1 MKKQMIKDIT
11 QRLLFFL
18 GRKLYTIYHF
28 TSERIASCRW
38 RLQDVIK
45 HKHMYLS
52 SRGPCN
58 FLSLALR
65 LHLVWTCIRNGRFS
79 RNPRATRRRLRPNKD
94 LAQDICVINAAG
106 RQLINMTHL
115 QYNDKWTIV
124 QTLRPVMTKV
134 LFWQMLTEI
143 LIWM

>member
-1 MKKQMIKDIT
+1 MIKDIT

-28 TSERIASCRW
+28 APEQIASCRW
-38 RLQDVIK
+38 RLQDIIK

-52 SRGPCN
+52 SQGPCN

-65 LHLVWTCIRNGRFS
+65 LQLVWTCIRNSRFR
-79 RNPRATRRRLRPNKD
+79 RNPRARKSLRPNKD
-94 LAQDICVINAAG
+94 LEQDICVINAAG
-106 RQLINMTHL
+106 HQLINMTHL
-115 QYNDKWTIV
+115 QYNDKWTV
-124 QTLRPVMTKV
+124 MQTLRPTMTKV
-134 LFWQMLTEI
+134 LFWQTLTEI

>member
-1 MKKQMIKDIT
+1 MIKDIT

-18 GRKLYTIYHF
+18 GRKLHTIYHF

-52 SRGPCN
+52 SQGPCN

-65 LHLVWTCIRNGRFS
+65 LQFVWACIRNR
-79 RNPRATRRRLRPNKD
+79 RNPRVRRSLRPNKD
-94 LAQDICVINAAG
+94 LQQDICVIDAAG
-106 RQLINMTHL
+106 HQLINVTHL
-115 QYNDKWTIV
+115 QYNDKWTV
-124 QTLRPVMTKV
+124 MQTLRPTMTKV
-134 LFWQMLTEI
+134 LFWQTLSEI
-143 LIWM
+143 LI